1 MVGKGQIALKMETL
15 LGIPLARAPV
25 RTETVTF
32 EGREELAL
40 KSIRAL
46 GRVNRVGRLGQG
58 WTRDEFMFVT
68 TPQSMVG
75 LFCSLA
81 KLGRKMGALIVLTPL
96 QSIQGRKSSSPT
108 RTTIAFRCSMEQES
122 FCGSGGSE
130 GIDDGQFKEIY
141 GVTFDH
147 RAGQIVVADTNN
159 HRIQI
164 FDEEGTFLRSF
175 GQGHLSLPGGIAID
189 PAGNYFVSDAGTDC
203 IQVFD
208 YAGTF
213 VRVIGSKGKEMES

>member
-1 MVGKGQIALKMETL
+1 LWKYGSK
-15 LGIPLARAPV
+15 
-25 RTETVTF
+25 
-32 EGREELAL
+32 
-40 KSIRAL
+40 
-46 GRVNRVGRLGQG
+46 
-58 WTRDEFMFVT
+58 
-68 TPQSMVG
+68 
-75 LFCSLA
+75 
-81 KLGRKMGALIVLTPL
+81 
-96 QSIQGRKSSSPT
+96 
-108 RTTIAFRCSMEQES
+108 
-122 FCGSGGSE
+122 GSGN
-130 GIDDGQFKEIY
+130 GQFDAPS
-141 GVTFDH
+141 GVAFDN
-147 RAGQIVVADTNN
+147 RNNQIVVADTNN